1 MTTADA
7 PGSRRVRRDLAA
19 LAGRPVNFPHAS
31 LEDVG
36 PGEGWV
42 VDDHVFPLG
51 IEGPGPPLPDGP
63 WAAAR
68 DLVRDYAFA
77 DPRLIS
83 AVFDPHA
90 PLPGRDMLL
99 RGRFLGLT
107 WHLGARVVHAGGDAM
122 TEDGRRLE
130 RWGWGYRTLEGH
142 LEMGQ
147 MDFWVVKDT
156 GSGEVWFRIHAVS
169 KPARVANPLVRFGFR
184 IFGRGL
190 QLRFARE
197 AGARMRRLVD
207 AEIRP
212 PRSRSPG
219 PGA

>member
-7 PGSRRVRRDLAA
+7 ARSRRVPRDLAA

-42 VDDHVFPLG
+42 VDDHAFPLG
-51 IEGPGPPLPDGP
+51 GEPPGPPLHHGP
-63 WAAAR
+63 WAVAR

-83 AVFDPHA
+83 AVYDPEA
-90 PLPGRDMLL
+90 PLLGRDMLL
-99 RGRFLGLT
+99 RGRFLGRT
-107 WHLGARVVHAGGDAM
+107 WHRGARVVHAGGDAI

-147 MDFWVVKDT
+147 MDFWAVKDT
-156 GSGEVWFRIHAVS
+156 GTGEVWFRIHAVS
-169 KPARVANPLVRFGFR
+169 KPARVANPVVRWGFR
-184 IFGRGL
+184 VFGRGL

-197 AGARMRRLVD
+197 AGARMQRLV
-207 AEIRP
+207 ATGVMS
-212 PRSRSPG
+212 PRSRSPAPG
-219 PGA
+219 P